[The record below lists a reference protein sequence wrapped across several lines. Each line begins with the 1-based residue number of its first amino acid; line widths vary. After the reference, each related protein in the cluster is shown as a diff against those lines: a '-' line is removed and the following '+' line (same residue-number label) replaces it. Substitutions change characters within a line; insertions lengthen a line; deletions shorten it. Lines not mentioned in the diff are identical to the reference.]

1 MELVVLFQFIICP
14 LLYIIFHLVKD
25 YLKRNKIMEYEFRP
39 YGEMQPI
46 LVTLTG
52 KVYAIG
58 EHPYYKQDRII
69 EVLDREGKIHDAFE
83 DEIKRTLK

>member
-1 MELVVLFQFIICP
+1 MMNGLNN
-14 LLYIIFHLVKD
+14 
-25 YLKRNKIMEYEFRP
+25 LKRNKMMEYEFRP

-83 DEIKRTLK
+83 DEIKKVLK